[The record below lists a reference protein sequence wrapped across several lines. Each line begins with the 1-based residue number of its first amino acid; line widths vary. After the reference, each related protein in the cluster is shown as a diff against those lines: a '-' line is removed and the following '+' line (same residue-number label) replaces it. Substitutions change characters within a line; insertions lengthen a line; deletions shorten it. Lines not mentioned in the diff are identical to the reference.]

1 MSILEINSISL
12 SIHVL
17 QLCVFSCQEVFATCR
32 IQVLTN
38 VLTAFLSLWMY
49 QCGLNCEKGNE
60 IIIHNSMDNNA
71 MVNVVL
77 CFKIVFVFCKPK
89 KNHQIHSYH
98 SQTKISKLSL
108 YYYLIFS
115 LCFQYIFSTLD
126 SCILSIIEFASFNQD
141 FPFIN
146 NANKLYM
153 FLSFVFILYKVLL
166 SFINL
171 SLELT
176 IFCWSA

>member
-1 MSILEINSISL
+1 MWSQF
-12 SIHVL
+12 VK
-17 QLCVFSCQEVFATCR
+17 
-32 IQVLTN
+32 
-38 VLTAFLSLWMY
+38 
-49 QCGLNCEKGNE
+49 KGNE
-60 IIIHNSMDNNA
+60 IIIHNSMDNNVFF

-77 CFKIVFVFCKPK
+77 CFKIVFVFCNYFSK

-98 SQTKISKLSL
+98 SQTKISKLSHL
-108 YYYLIFS
+108 LLFNFFIMFS
-115 LCFQYIFSTLD
+115 IYFQYSLIVVS
-126 SCILSIIEFASFNQD
+126 LSIIEFASFNQD

-153 FLSFVFILYKVLL
+153 FLSFRSLILYKVLL

-171 SLELT
+171 SFLELT